1 MTEIYINGRF
11 LTQPMTGVERYAYNM
26 CKAMAAQ
33 HVSFTII
40 CPHAPIQD
48 CYDISQLRIIY
59 SGRGNSHFWEQCVL
73 PFFLIGKKNYIVL
86 SFTGLGSIL
95 VRNKIM
101 TIHDLSFLENPRW
114 FSRPYYWWYK
124 VMTPLAVKTSKHI
137 ITVSEFS
144 KREIMRFY
152 PFLKEQDITV
162 VYNATDEKLFLSLS
176 NIPEPEERFALA
188 VSSLDPRKNFGRL
201 IEAFQ
206 DISDCKLYIVGAR
219 YRVFTQDHSTHSTH
233 QTHIRYLGRV
243 SDEELVRLYNQA
255 VCFIFPSLYEGFGL
269 PPIEAMSCGCPVL
282 VSDIPVLHEVCGD
295 AAIYFD
301 PYDPNDIRKVILQF
315 LADHDH
321 GDGSPDLS
329 LRFYQENRPRDLRFS
344 WTTSAKVLISLLK
357 EKFSGQHN

>member
-1 MTEIYINGRF
+1 MLYINGRF
-11 LTQPMTGVERYAYNM
+11 LTQPMTGVERYAYNL
-26 CKAMAAQ
+26 CKALAELHQ
-33 HVSFTII
+33 PFTLI
-40 CPHAPIQD
+40 CPQAPVQD
-48 CYDISQLRIIY
+48 CYDVSNLQIVHY
-59 SGRGNSHFWEQCVL
+59 GRGNSHFWEQCIL
-73 PFFLIGKKNYIVL
+73 PFFFIGKKNYVVL

-95 VRNKIM
+95 IRHKIM
-101 TIHDLSFLENPRW
+101 TIHDLSFLENPKW
-114 FSRPYYWWYK
+114 FSRAYYWWYK
-124 VMTPLAVKTSKHI
+124 VMTPLAVKTSRHI

-144 KREIMRFY
+144 KREILRFY
-152 PFLKEQDITV
+152 PLLKNQDISV
-162 VYNATDEKLFLSLS
+162 VYNATDENLFRPLSE
-176 NIPEPEERFALA
+176 IEKPRERFALA
-188 VSSLDPRKNFGRL
+188 VSSLDPRKNFARL
-201 IEAFQ
+201 IEAFD
-206 DISDCKLYIVGAR
+206 DIHDCELYIVGSNH
-219 YRVFTQDHSTHSTH
+219 RVFGTEHEDESVKSVQSVVH
-233 QTHIRYLGRV
+233 YLGRV

-295 AAIYFD
+295 AATYFN

>member
-1 MTEIYINGRF
+1 MNKTMLYINGRF
-11 LTQPMTGVERYAYNM
+11 LTQPMTGVERYAYNL
-26 CKAMAAQ
+26 CKAMEELHQ
-33 HVSFTII
+33 PFTLI
-40 CPHAPIQD
+40 CPQAPIQD
-48 CYDISQLRIIY
+48 CYDVSRMQIVHY
-59 SGRGNSHFWEQCVL
+59 GRGNSHFWEQCVL
-73 PFFLIGKKNYIVL
+73 PFFFIGKKNYVVL

-95 VRNKIM
+95 VRNKVM

-124 VMTPLAVKTSKHI
+124 VMTPLAVRTSKHI

-162 VYNATDEKLFLSLS
+162 VYNAADESLFRQL
-176 NIPEPEERFALA
+176 PQDFKHEERFALA
-188 VSSLDPRKNFGRL
+188 VSSLDPRKNFARL

-206 DISDCKLYIVGAR
+206 DIPDCKLYIVGSSH
-219 YRVFTQDHSTHSTH
+219 RVFGAEHEDKSMQSVVH
-233 QTHIRYLGRV
+233 YLGRV

-295 AAIYFD
+295 AATYFD
-301 PYDPNDIRKVILQF
+301 PYNPYDIRKTIKQF
-315 LADHDH
+315 LETSQ
-321 GDGSPDLS
+321 GDRNDVTSRRHT
-329 LRFYQENRPRDLRFS
+329 RFCPPVTFS
-344 WTTSAKVLISLLK
+344 WEKSAKTLISLLK
-357 EKFSGQHN
+357 EKIPC